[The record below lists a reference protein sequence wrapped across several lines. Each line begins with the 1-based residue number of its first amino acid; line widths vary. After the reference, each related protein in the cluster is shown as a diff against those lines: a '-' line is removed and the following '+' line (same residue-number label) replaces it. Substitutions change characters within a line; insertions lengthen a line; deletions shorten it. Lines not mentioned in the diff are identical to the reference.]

1 MGVRLLEI
9 AIPWSEAIYGAMS
22 APATLSFLK
31 MNGLGNE
38 IVVIDL
44 RGTAHVLDAHEAY
57 AIAHNPKTKFDPLMA
72 LHDPKTRGTAAF
84 VRIYNTD
91 GSESSACGNGTRC
104 IAWVEAERT
113 GQRDMKFET
122 KAGVLDVRVADIGHI
137 TVDMGEPRFAWN
149 EIPLSEEFRDTR
161 GIELQIGPIDDP
173 ILHSPSV
180 VNVGNPHCIFW
191 VDDDPEDYD
200 LARFG
205 PMLENHP
212 LFPDRANISLARVEA
227 RDRIRVRTWERGAGL
242 TRACG
247 TAACASAVAA
257 MRKKLCDRK
266 VTVILPGGP
275 LTIEWTAAN
284 RILMTGPA
292 EMEYG
297 GDFEV
302 AKLAQA
308 PAKVR

>member
-1 MGVRLLEI
+1 MGAYLLGI
-9 AIPWSEAIYGAMS
+9 AIRSSQAIYGGMS
-22 APATLSFLK
+22 APATLPFRK

-38 IVVIDL
+38 IVVVDL
-44 RGTAHVLDAHEAY
+44 RGTQRVLSEREAY
-57 AIAHNPKTKFDPLMA
+57 AIAHNPRTRFDQLMA

-84 VRIYNTD
+84 VRIYNAD

-104 IAWVEAERT
+104 IAWVESQRT
-113 GQRDMKFET
+113 GQRSMTFET
-122 KAGVLDVRVADIGHI
+122 KAGVLNVSVADMGHI

-161 GIELQIGPIDDP
+161 AIELQIGPIDDP
-173 ILHSPSV
+173 VLHSPSV

-191 VDDDPEDYD
+191 VDDDIDDHD

-212 LFPDRANISLARVEA
+212 LFPERANISLAHVES
-227 RDRIRVRTWERGAGL
+227 RDRIRIRTWERGAGL
-242 TRACG
+242 TKACG
-247 TAACASAVAA
+247 TAACAAAVAA

-275 LTIEWTAAN
+275 LVIEWNASN

-292 EMEYG
+292 EDEYAG
-297 GDFEV
+297 EIDV
-302 AKLAQA
+302 AKLTQA
-308 PAKVR
+308 PARAG